1 LIYNP
6 LVEENGGNRRSIKNA
21 IVGDNIGDALK
32 DIAGPSITM
41 LIKFSAYF
49 SLILINYINI

>member
-1 LIYNP
+1 
-6 LVEENGGNRRSIKNA
+6 VEEENGSHRKSIKNA
-21 IVGDNIGDALK
+21 IIADNIGDALK
-32 DIAGPSITM
+32 DIAGPAINM